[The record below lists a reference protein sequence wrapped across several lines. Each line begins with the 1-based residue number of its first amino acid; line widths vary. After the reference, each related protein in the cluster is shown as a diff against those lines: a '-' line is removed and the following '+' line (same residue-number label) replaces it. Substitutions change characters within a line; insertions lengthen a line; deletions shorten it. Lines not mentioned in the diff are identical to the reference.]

1 VKVTATPVYV
11 TVPATGVVPW
21 FTVKVKLLT
30 VVGFSASLK
39 NAPIL
44 VLIDTFIAPFAL
56 MVEVT
61 VGGVVSGSFVYVIV
75 DVGVVVEVD
84 VVVDVVD
91 VVVVLGVVVVEDV
104 VVYTGVDVGVYVDVE
119 VIVDVAVFV
128 FVDVTVDVTV
138 DVAVFVEVSV
148 TVDVAVFVTVEGEL
162 QADNS
167 VMASIVIIDIT
178 SHILFL
184 FFILILLFKNTL
196 TFLSSI
202 LSCAYF
208 INLCSLSFS
217 CLSFSLVDYLRSKGY

>member
-1 VKVTATPVYV
+1 MTESAVAGVKVTATPVYV

-44 VLIDTFIAPFAL
+44 VLIYTFIAPFAL

-61 VGGVVSGSFVYVIV
+61 VGGVVSGRFVDVVV

-208 INLCSLSFS
+208 INLCS
-217 CLSFSLVDYLRSKGY
+217 

>member
-1 VKVTATPVYV
+1 MVTLVTVNGFNASLKTAVNELLMATPV
-11 TVPATGVVPW
+11 AR
-21 FTVKVKLLT
+21 
-30 VVGFSASLK
+30 
-39 NAPIL
+39 
-44 VLIDTFIAPFAL
+44 FAGI
-56 MVEVT
+56 EEIT
-61 VGGVVSGSFVYVIV
+61 AGGKVSGNPVV

-91 VVVVLGVVVVEDV
+91 VVVVVVVVVEV

-119 VIVDVAVFV
+119 VMVDVAVFV
-128 FVDVTVDVTV
+128 FVDVTV

-208 INLCSLSFS
+208 INLCS
-217 CLSFSLVDYLRSKGY
+217 